1 MRFRTTVP
9 AVAGALAVAAALTAC
24 GPVKM
29 GAAATVGDDRVTT
42 SQLDRTV
49 AQWQDEFAKNPRAGL
64 LQQQAQQQGQRVP
77 YDPDSPHRSA
87 LYQLLDFKVWDEV
100 ARQQGVTVTQGDIDR
115 LLGSLGGQSNVA
127 ASVLASDLPVR
138 YTPDLARVAVVQR
151 ELLQRYGLTPNA
163 QGQIDPGTQQRAA
176 RQLQAAY
183 TAAASK
189 LKITINPRF
198 GAFDPQQLTEPLR
211 PVVYR
216 LSKTESGT
224 G

>member
-1 MRFRTTVP
+1 MKRTLMFRTALCVV
-9 AVAGALAVAAALTAC
+9 AVGALLAAC

-42 SQLDRTV
+42 SELDSTV

-100 ARQQGVTVTQGDIDR
+100 ARQQGVTVSQGEVDR
-115 LLGSLGGQSNVA
+115 LLAGLGGQSNVA
-127 ASVLASDLPVR
+127 ASVLANDIPVR
-138 YTPDLARVAVVQR
+138 FTPDLARVAVIQQQ
-151 ELLQRYGLTPNA
+151 LLQRYGLVPNA
-163 QGQIDPGTQQRAA
+163 QGQVDPTAQQRAA
-176 RQLQAAY
+176 QQLRQAY
-183 TAAASK
+183 SAAAGK
-189 LKITINPRF
+189 LKITVNPRF
-198 GAFDPQQLTEPLR
+198 GAFDPAQMTEPLR
-211 PVVYR
+211 PVAYG